1 MLYNGAMIHAIATE
15 NIVIGTLA
23 GIGVIVLACDGCFRR
38 ETDYAGRVMFTGIV
52 EELGAIIS
60 IDKTLAGTRMTI
72 LASAVMGDLK
82 IWGQHQ
88 RQRRLSDR
96 GEQELNIISPVEVSP
111 ETLSVTTLGQFTA
124 GAPLN
129 LERAM
134 KLNERLGGHLVA
146 GHVDGVGTVR
156 NRQQDGNA
164 ILFTI
169 EAPPEILRHC
179 IVKGSVTVDGISLTI
194 NQVTD
199 RGFSVS
205 IIPHTAKVTTLGLKQ
220 VGDQVNLESD
230 LVGKYV
236 ERLLQERGQIPA
248 KPTPVIDKDYLQKR
262 GLL

>member
-1 MLYNGAMIHAIATE
+1 
-15 NIVIGTLA
+15 
-23 GIGVIVLACDGCFRR
+23 
-38 ETDYAGRVMFTGIV
+38 MFTGIV
-52 EELGAIIS
+52 EELGAIVS

-72 LASAVMGDLK
+72 LASAVMDDLT
-82 IWGQHQ
+82 IGN
-88 RQRRLSDR
+88 S
-96 GEQELNIISPVEVSP
+96 ISVNGACLTVANKTDHNFSVEISP
-111 ETLSVTTLGQFTA
+111 ETLSVTTLGQLAA

-134 KLNERLGGHLVA
+134 KLNERIGGHLVA
-146 GHVDGVGTVR
+146 GHVDGIGTIR

-179 IVKGSVTVDGISLTI
+179 IVKGSITVDGISLTM
-194 NQVTD
+194 NHVTD
-199 RGFSVS
+199 HGFSVL

-220 VGDQVNLESD
+220 AGDQINLESD
-230 LVGKYV
+230 LIGKYV

-248 KPTPVIDKDYLQKR
+248 KPAPVIDKDFLQKR